1 MHQEHQWHF
10 LISCRSTKSYLL
22 LQLLLSFAGN
32 RTPQEAHSYG
42 KTSCV
47 ELDHSSIKKKPS
59 GDITRPIPY
68 KCFLMKMEFVTVSIF
83 FIMGKSI
90 IFYWS
95 LKKKKS
101 YQIFSILWPFCQSL
115 RSHTWLCYSLNG
127 NRYHVGT
134 FHTRGLIVLM
144 HFTNWRIDSKEV
156 ITVLL
161 FCICILCL
169 KTL

>member
-95 LKKKKS
+95 LKKKKVIKYFQYCDPS
-101 YQIFSILWPFCQSL
+101 ANHCVLTHDCVTVWMEIGTTLELFILEASL
-115 RSHTWLCYSLNG
+115 FWCTLQTEELTVRKWLLYCFFVFVFY
-127 NRYHVGT
+127 V
-134 FHTRGLIVLM
+134 
-144 HFTNWRIDSKEV
+144 
-156 ITVLL
+156 
-161 FCICILCL
+161 
-169 KTL
+169 